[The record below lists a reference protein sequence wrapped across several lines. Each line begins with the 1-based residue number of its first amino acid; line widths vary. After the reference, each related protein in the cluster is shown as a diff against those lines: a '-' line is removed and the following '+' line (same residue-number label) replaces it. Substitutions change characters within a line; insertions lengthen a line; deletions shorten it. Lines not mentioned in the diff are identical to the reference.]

1 MRISNLTPQKYKR
14 FFAFGCSYTSYM
26 WPTWADIIGQDIP
39 IYLNWG
45 SPAAGNHFIF
55 NSIVEADSRYH
66 FNKDD
71 LVIVMW
77 TFKEREDRYNKGMWM
92 HDTNRTQKKTY
103 GKGWFKK
110 FGDDLRGFLIRD
122 LGYIV
127 GIQETIKKSSWE
139 QFCVGPLTNVDS
151 EMFFKKDINKFSDEY
166 LRSLWISIFDRLCE
180 GQEIDLHAEEK
191 NVLEVYKNVFPNINK
206 SFIGR
211 WSYEYDISRE
221 LKNNDLHPT
230 PLEALSFIDSVWP
243 NNSLSSNARAHANQ
257 WSIKRDNVDRL

>member
-1 MRISNLTPQKYKR
+1 MRITNLTPQKYKR
-14 FFAFGCSYTSYM
+14 FFAFGCSYTNYI

-45 SPAAGNHFIF
+45 NMAAGNHFIF
-55 NSIVEADSRYH
+55 NSIVEADSRYN

-77 TFKEREDRYNKGMWM
+77 TFKEREDRYNNGMWM
-92 HDTNRTQKKTY
+92 HDTTRTQKKTY
-103 GKGWFKK
+103 GNEWFKK

-122 LGYIV
+122 LGYIA
-127 GIQETIKKSSWE
+127 GIQETIKKSNWE
-139 QFCVGPLTNVDS
+139 QFCVGPLTNVDCNTFL
-151 EMFFKKDINKFSDEY
+151 EPVDKFSNEY
-166 LRSLWISIFDRLCE
+166 LRSLWISIFDKLCE
-180 GQEIDLHAEEK
+180 GKEVDLYAEEK

-206 SFIGR
+206 SLTGR
-211 WSYEYDISRE
+211 WSYEYDTSRE

-243 NNSLSSNARAHANQ
+243 DNLLSNKARAHANQ
-257 WSIKRDNVDRL
+257 WDIERATFTRL